1 MTVEELRGWL
11 RTWVAQT
18 TGLSAE
24 EITDTKPLE
33 NFGLSSRDAVVL
45 SGELENLL
53 GIKLEPTVAY
63 EYPTIAQLAERL
75 VNGAAA
81 AGESAPKEASPRP
94 AAIAGGDIAVIGYAG
109 RFPGG

>member
-45 SGELENLL
+45 SGELENSPAEL
-53 GIKLEPTVAY
+53 GNCSVFS
-63 EYPTIAQLAERL
+63 
-75 VNGAAA
+75 V
-81 AGESAPKEASPRP
+81 
-94 AAIAGGDIAVIGYAG
+94 
-109 RFPGG
+109 